1 MMAVDVLSLV
11 FCAERAVILQ
21 VDERLKMAF
30 ERDGH
35 SGQHSGF
42 QMLEDLLEL
51 HGNVEDLW
59 KDLRTD
65 AADDTGRSSV
75 TLKHAEGGEDEVL
88 HTSDIHSTNHEILV
102 LLYTLLLRLSQQG
115 IRTAILITHHG
126 FSAYSEDIPTKTVHG
141 SNAKSEAGD
150 ASTEKHFQKL
160 SLGSICRRLSEI
172 CCSVEVKDLSQGSID
187 VDRRFP
193 FLHFV
198 QYFPQICCI
207 IS

>member
-42 QMLEDLLEL
+42 QMLEDLLKL
-51 HGNVEDLW
+51 HGNVEVLW

-88 HTSDIHSTNHEILV
+88 HTSDIHSTNHELLV

-115 IRTAILITHHG
+115 IRTAMLIMR
-126 FSAYSEDIPTKTVHG
+126 AEDIPTKTVHG

>member
-42 QMLEDLLEL
+42 QMLEDLLKL
-51 HGNVEDLW
+51 HGNV
-59 KDLRTD
+59 D

-115 IRTAILITHHG
+115 IRTAMLIMR
-126 FSAYSEDIPTKTVHG
+126 AEDIPTKTVHG

>member
-42 QMLEDLLEL
+42 QMLEDLLKL

-88 HTSDIHSTNHEILV
+88 HTSDIHSTNHELLV

-115 IRTAILITHHG
+115 IRTAMLIMR
-126 FSAYSEDIPTKTVHG
+126 AEDIPTKTVHG